1 MSVKPLNMSRVSFRS
16 NSEPQRKIER
26 IERIER
32 VSPIVVKDSTGTH
45 NLNIDELMNKI
56 LNKIDTISTTS
67 SNNIY
72 GENKIQPIDVDI
84 KREISIGKVD
94 SMAIKSEEVKGEVVT
109 KLNKLKELRKSRN
122 K

>member
-16 NSEPQRKIER
+16 NSKPQKKIEKIER
-26 IERIER
+26 I
-32 VSPIVVKDSTGTH
+32 SPIVVKDNTDTR
-45 NLNIDELMNKI
+45 NLNVDELMNRI
-56 LNKIDTISTTS
+56 LNKIDTISTTP

-84 KREISIGKVD
+84 KREIAIGKVD
-94 SMAIKSEEVKGEVVT
+94 KIAIKSEEVKGKVST
-109 KLNKLKELRKSRN
+109 KLDKLKELRKSRN